1 MDRALLISNGGPG
14 GAGLPLV
21 LHKKSPVTSRAVAF
35 LHNRKGGLVLAR
47 VMASTFFKAWVVRSG
62 RLR

>member
-1 MDRALLISNGGPG
+1 MDRALLISNEGPG

-35 LHNRKGGLVLAR
+35 LHNRKGGLVLAM
-47 VMASTFFKAWVVRSG
+47 VMASTFF
-62 RLR
+62 